1 MSNLEN
7 KLQKIVNTFNNIDK
21 NLAYEDIKKL
31 STKYHKN
38 INVLNVLSQIA
49 QKMGDVDTTINS
61 LKKILLLD
69 KSNIECISKIYKLLL
84 TKSLLDEALA
94 NINLILRI
102 DKDHYEAIRDKAY
115 IYFLKNNFDKAKKY
129 IDNISKLE
137 EKDFFAYNIK
147 GLIYFKNSNFHEAKN
162 YFEQAIKINSKYVDS
177 YNNLGICLL
186 ELEKLDEAYTVFKD
200 AHEIESDNS
209 KTIVNLGNVLSLQD
223 KVLEAIKIY
232 NKALDLDPNNQEI
245 LSNIAIC
252 YCRENKEKEA
262 KIYYD
267 KAIKINPYDY
277 KLMYAYCTLQLKL
290 NNFSSS
296 WNLFDS
302 RLLIEKNKVKLN
314 NFELVKKNLFANLKI
329 NSENKLLIL
338 REQGIGE
345 EILFGSIYKDM
356 INNFK
361 NIKIE
366 ADKRLVSVFS
376 RSFQNDIF
384 VEDGYYSNN
393 SKISEFDNV
402 IYAGSM
408 MQFFRK
414 RKTDF
419 NNSNYLLARNDIIY
433 KYKEKLFNYKQK
445 LKIGISWKS
454 VINIYGSLKSL
465 SIKDFEPLFTSDRL
479 IINLQYGNIEN
490 DKKYLSSQ
498 NKYLKIFDDLDLFN
512 DIESCMGLL
521 KNLDLF
527 ITVSNSTA
535 HFAGALGIPTILIC
549 PKKSST
555 YYYWN
560 PHDGSSIW
568 YKNVKVLG
576 IEISVSKTIEHINK
590 IVKGNNKFDFSNN

>member
-1 MSNLEN
+1 M
-7 KLQKIVNTFNNIDK
+7 
-21 NLAYEDIKKL
+21 
-31 STKYHKN
+31 
-38 INVLNVLSQIA
+38 
-49 QKMGDVDTTINS
+49 
-61 LKKILLLD
+61 
-69 KSNIECISKIYKLLL
+69 
-84 TKSLLDEALA
+84 
-94 NINLILRI
+94 
-102 DKDHYEAIRDKAY
+102 
-115 IYFLKNNFDKAKKY
+115 
-129 IDNISKLE
+129 
-137 EKDFFAYNIK
+137 
-147 GLIYFKNSNFHEAKN
+147 IYFKNSNFHEAKN

-419 NNSNYLLARNDIIY
+419 NNSNYLLARNDIIAE
-433 KYKEKLFNYKQK
+433 YKEKLSNCKEK

-498 NKYLKIFDDLDLFN
+498 NKYLKTFDDLDLFN
-512 DIESCMGLL
+512 DVESCMGLL

-555 YYYWN
+555 YFYWN
-560 PHDGSSIW
+560 TSSESSIW
-568 YKNVKVLG
+568 YKNIKVIG
-576 IEISVSKTIEHINK
+576 IESSISETIKQINN
-590 IVKGNNKFDFSNN
+590 IVEKNNEFSFSN

>member
-1 MSNLEN
+1 MSNLES
-7 KLQKIVNTFNNIDK
+7 KLKKIVNTFNNI
-21 NLAYEDIKKL
+21 NRNTAYEDIKKL
-31 STKYHKN
+31 SLKYDKN

-49 QKMGDVDTTINS
+49 QKMGDLDTSINS
-61 LKKILLLD
+61 LKKVLLID
-69 KSNIECISKIYKLLL
+69 NNNMECLSKIYKLFL
-84 TKSLLDEALA
+84 TKSELDEALA

-102 DKDHYEAIRDKAY
+102 DKGHYEAIRDKAY
-115 IYFLKNNFDKAKKY
+115 IYLLKNNFDEAKKY
-129 IDNISKLE
+129 IDDILKLE
-137 EKDFFAYNIK
+137 GNDYFAYNIK

-177 YNNLGICLL
+177 YNNLGVCLL
-186 ELEKLDEAYTVFKD
+186 ELEKLDEAYTVFKK
-200 AHEIESDNS
+200 AHEIDSDNA

-223 KVLEAIKIY
+223 KILEAIKIY

-314 NFELVKKNLFANLKI
+314 NFELVKNNLFSNLKV
-329 NSENKLLIL
+329 NPENKLLIL

-345 EILFGSIYKDM
+345 EILFGSVYKDI
-356 INNFK
+356 INKFK

-376 RSFQNDIF
+376 RSFKNDVF
-384 VEDGYYSNN
+384 VEDGYYSKN
-393 SKISEFDNV
+393 SKICEFDNI

-408 MQFFRK
+408 IQFFRK

-419 NNSNYLLARNDIIY
+419 NDNNYLFARNDIID
-433 KYKEKLFNYKQK
+433 KYKEKLSNYKEK

-465 SIKDFEPLFTSDRL
+465 SIKDFESLFTNDRL
-479 IINLQYGNIEN
+479 IINLQYGSIEN

-498 NKYLKIFDDLDLFN
+498 NKYLKIFDNLDLFN

-521 KNLDLF
+521 RNLDLF

-555 YYYWN
+555 YFYWN
-560 PHDGSSIW
+560 TISGSSIW
-568 YKNVKVLG
+568 YKNIKVLG
-576 IEISVSKTIEHINK
+576 IESSISETIKQINN
-590 IVKGNNKFDFSNN
+590 IVEKNNEFNFSN

>member
-7 KLQKIVNTFNNIDK
+7 KLKKIVNTFNKIDK

-31 STKYHKN
+31 SAKYHKN
-38 INVLNVLSQIA
+38 ISVLNVLSQIS
-49 QKMGDVDTTINS
+49 QKMGDINTTIYS
-61 LKKILLLD
+61 LKKILLID
-69 KSNIECISKIYKLLL
+69 KNNIECISKIYKLLL
-84 TKSLLDEALA
+84 TKCLLDEALS

-129 IDNISKLE
+129 IDDISKLE
-137 EKDFFAYNIK
+137 EDDFFAHNIK

-162 YFEQAIKINSKYVDS
+162 YFEQAIKINNKYVDS

-200 AHEIESDNS
+200 AHKIDSYNV

-223 KVLEAIKIY
+223 KILEAIKIY

-296 WNLFDS
+296 WDLFDS

-314 NFELVKKNLFANLKI
+314 NFEIVKNNLFANLKI
-329 NSENKLLIL
+329 NPENKLLIL

-345 EILFGSIYKDM
+345 EILFSSIYKDM
-356 INNFK
+356 IDNYK

-376 RSFQNDIF
+376 RSFHNDVF
-384 VEDGYYSNN
+384 VEDGYYSKN

-402 IYAGSM
+402 VYAGSM
-408 MQFFRK
+408 VKFFRK
-414 RKTDF
+414 GKTDF
-419 NNSNYLLARNDIIY
+419 DKSNYLLARNDIIN
-433 KYKEKLFNYKQK
+433 KYKEKLSSYKQK

-479 IINLQYGNIEN
+479 IINLQYGSIEN

-498 NKYLKIFDDLDLFN
+498 DKYLKIFDDLDLFN

-521 KNLDLF
+521 NNLDLF

-555 YYYWN
+555 YFYWN
-560 PHDGSSIW
+560 TRSQSSIW
-568 YKNVKVLG
+568 YKNIRVLG
-576 IEISVSKTIEHINK
+576 IENSISETTKQINN
-590 IVKGNNKFDFSNN
+590 ILDNNNEFNFSN

>member
-7 KLQKIVNTFNNIDK
+7 KLKKIVNTFNKIDK

-49 QKMGDVDTTINS
+49 HKMGDVDTTINT
-61 LKKILLLD
+61 LKKILLID
-69 KSNIECISKIYKLLL
+69 NNNIEYLIKIYKLFL

-94 NINLILRI
+94 SINLILKI
-102 DKDHYEAIRDKAY
+102 DKDHYETKRDKAY
-115 IYFLKNNFDKAKKY
+115 IYFLKNSFYNAKEY
-129 IDNISKLE
+129 IDNISKLKE
-137 EKDFFAYNIK
+137 DDFFGYNIK
-147 GLIYFKNSNFHEAKN
+147 GLIYLKNNYFDEAKN
-162 YFEQAIKINSKYVDS
+162 YFEQAIKINSKYIDS
-177 YNNLGICLL
+177 YNNLGVCLL
-186 ELEKLDEAYTVFKD
+186 ELEKLDEAYTVFKN
-200 AHEIESDNS
+200 ARKIEPNNP
-209 KTIVNLGNVLSLQD
+209 KTLINLGNILSLQD
-223 KVLEAIKIY
+223 NILEAIKTY
-232 NKALDLDPNNQEI
+232 NKALAIDPDNQEI

-267 KAIKINPYDY
+267 KAIKINPFDY
-277 KLMYAYCTLQLKL
+277 KLKYAYCTLQLKL

-296 WNLFDS
+296 WGLFDS

-314 NFELVKKNLFANLKI
+314 NLEFVKNNSFDNLKV
-329 NSENKLLIL
+329 NPKNKLLIL

-345 EILFGSIYKDM
+345 EILFSTVYQDI

-361 NIKIE
+361 NVKIE
-366 ADKRLVSVFS
+366 ADKRLLSVFS
-376 RSFQNDIF
+376 RSFGNNIF
-384 VEDGYYSNN
+384 VEDGYYSKDL
-393 SKISEFDNV
+393 KISEFDNV

-408 MQFFRK
+408 VRFFRK
-414 RKTDF
+414 RETDF
-419 NNSNYLLARNDIIY
+419 NNSNYLLARKDIVD
-433 KYKEKLFNYKQK
+433 KYKERLSNYKDR
-445 LKIGISWKS
+445 LRVGISWKS
-454 VINIYGSLKSL
+454 IINIYGNLKSL
-465 SIKDFEPLFTSDRL
+465 SVRDFEPLFTNDRL
-479 IINLQYGNIEN
+479 IINLQYGNIEK

-498 NKYLKIFDDLDLFN
+498 KKYFKIFNDLDLFN

-560 PHDGSSIW
+560 TKSGTSIW
-568 YKNVKVLG
+568 YKNIKVFG
-576 IEISVSKTIEHINK
+576 IENSISNTMRQINN
-590 IVKGNNKFDFSNN
+590 IVEKNNEFNFSN

>member
-7 KLQKIVNTFNNIDK
+7 KLKKIIDTFNNVNKEIAF
-21 NLAYEDIKKL
+21 NDIKKL
-31 STKYHKN
+31 SEKYNKN
-38 INVLNVLSQIA
+38 ISVQNILYQISM
-49 QKMGDVDTTINS
+49 KVGDIDTSINA
-61 LKKILLLD
+61 LKKILFID
-69 KSNIECISKIYKLLL
+69 KNNTSYLSQIYKLLL
-84 TKSLLDEALA
+84 AKGSLDQALQKINSLLEIDNKNYDAL
-94 NINLILRI
+94 
-102 DKDHYEAIRDKAY
+102 RDKSY
-115 IYFLKNNFDKAKKY
+115 IYFLKKDYIEAKKY
-129 IDNISKLE
+129 IENISNL
-137 EKDFFAYNIK
+137 KDDDYFGYNIK
-147 GLIYFKNSNFHEAKN
+147 GLIYLKNNSFEKAR
-162 YFEQAIKINSKYVDS
+162 YFFNTSLKINDQYIDS
-177 YNNLGICLL
+177 YNNLGACLL
-186 ELEKLDEAYTVFKD
+186 ELEKLDEAKKVFDSAYCIDKKNVSTL
-200 AHEIESDNS
+200 I
-209 KTIVNLGNVLSLQD
+209 NLGNVLSLQD
-223 KVLEAIKIY
+223 NIVEAVNYYNEALKLE
-232 NKALDLDPNNQEI
+232 PNNQEI
-245 LSNIAIC
+245 LSNLAIC
-252 YCRENKEKEA
+252 YCRESKEKEA
-262 KIYYD
+262 KIFYD
-267 KAIKINPYDY
+267 KALKINPYDY

-314 NFELVKKNLFANLKI
+314 NFELVKNNLFSNLKI

-345 EILFGSIYKDM
+345 EILFSSIYKDM

-408 MQFFRK
+408 IQFFRK
-414 RKTDF
+414 RKDDF
-419 NNSNYLLARNDIIY
+419 TNSNYLLARNDIIDRY
-433 KYKEKLFNYKQK
+433 KDKLSDYKEQ

-479 IINLQYGNIEN
+479 IINLQYGSIEN

-512 DIESCMGLL
+512 DIESCLGLL

-555 YYYWN
+555 YFYWSASS
-560 PHDGSSIW
+560 GSSIW
-568 YKNVKVLG
+568 YKNIKVLG
-576 IEISVSKTIEHINK
+576 IENSISETIKQINK
-590 IVKGNNKFDFSNN
+590 FVEKENEFNFSN

>member
-7 KLQKIVNTFNNIDK
+7 KLKKIVNTFNNLDK

-61 LKKILLLD
+61 LKKILLID

-115 IYFLKNNFDKAKKY
+115 IHFLKKEFAEATQS
-129 IDNISKLE
+129 IENISKL
-137 EKDFFAYNIK
+137 KDDDYFGYNIK
-147 GLIYFKNSNFHEAKN
+147 GLIFLKNNKSEIAKN
-162 YFEQAIKINSKYVDS
+162 YFENAIKINRQYVDS
-177 YNNLGICLL
+177 YNNLGVCLL
-186 ELEKLDEAYTVFKD
+186 ELEKLNE
-200 AHEIESDNS
+200 AHEVFMNGYNIDTKNI
-209 KTIVNLGNVLSLQD
+209 KTLINLGNVLSLQD
-223 KVLEAIKIY
+223 KILEAIKIY
-232 NKALDLDPNNQEI
+232 NQALNLDPNNQEI

-252 YCRENKEKEA
+252 YSREGRLEEA
-262 KIYYD
+262 KTYYD
-267 KAIKINPYDY
+267 RAIEINPHDY
-277 KLMYAYCTLQLKL
+277 KLQYAYCALQLKL
-290 NNFSSS
+290 NKFSNS

-302 RLLIEKNKVKLN
+302 RLLIEKNNIKLT
-314 NFELVKKNLFANLKI
+314 NFELVKNKLFENLRIGSL
-329 NSENKLLIL
+329 ENLLIL

-345 EILFGSIYKDM
+345 EILFSSVYQDIIEK
-356 INNFK
+356 FE

-366 ADKRLVSVFS
+366 ADKRLVSIFN
-376 RSFQNDIF
+376 RSFEKDIF
-384 VEDGYYSNN
+384 VEDGYYSKSSN
-393 SKISEFDNV
+393 ISEFESV
-402 IYAGSM
+402 VYAGSM
-408 MQFFRK
+408 VKLFRK
-414 RKTDF
+414 RKADF
-419 NNSNYLLARNDIIY
+419 KNKKFLLARKDLID
-433 KYKEKLFNYKQK
+433 KYKKNLSNYNEKLKV
-445 LKIGISWKS
+445 GISWKS
-454 VINIYGSLKSL
+454 IVNIYGSLKSL
-465 SIKDFEPLFTSDRL
+465 SIRDFEPLFTDDRV
-479 IINLQYGNIEN
+479 IINLQYGTIEE
-490 DKKYLSSQ
+490 DKQYISSQKKYL
-498 NKYLKIFDDLDLFN
+498 KTFDDLDLFN

-560 PHDGSSIW
+560 THDGSSIW

-590 IVKGNNKFDFSNN
+590 IVKGNNKFDFANN